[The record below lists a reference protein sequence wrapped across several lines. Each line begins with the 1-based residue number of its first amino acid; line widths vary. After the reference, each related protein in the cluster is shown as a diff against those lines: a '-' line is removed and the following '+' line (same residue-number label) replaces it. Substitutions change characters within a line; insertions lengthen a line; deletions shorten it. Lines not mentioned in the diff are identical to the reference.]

1 MFDQT
6 NKKNHHEEGSE
17 RAAIDRGLMNHT
29 GENVG
34 TRGPPQVELRVC
46 ELGERLK
53 LLKTIINLQRCLSLL
68 WIKNGKK
75 IPGIQYTEKCLVHW
89 DEVEL

>member
-1 MFDQT
+1 
-6 NKKNHHEEGSE
+6 
-17 RAAIDRGLMNHT
+17 MNHT

-53 LLKTIINLQRCLSLL
+53 LLKMIINLQRCLSLL

-75 IPGIQYTEKCLVHW
+75 IPGIQFTEKCLVHW

>member
-1 MFDQT
+1 
-6 NKKNHHEEGSE
+6 
-17 RAAIDRGLMNHT
+17 MNHT

-34 TRGPPQVELRVC
+34 TRGPLQVELRVC

-53 LLKTIINLQRCLSLL
+53 LLKMIINLQRCLSLL

-75 IPGIQYTEKCLVHW
+75 IPGIQVWCPGMKWSFKMLSFQFSSKIM
-89 DEVEL
+89 